1 MRKSSKYLVGFGLAI
16 ISVFAAGRSLTGSV
30 RAQVSTPTLNKFLP
44 KIISAGAPTFSVR
57 LQGTGF
63 DPKAQVLLD
72 GNALPSSRVTRKN
85 KIIIAEVDA
94 SVVANPGSHTLAVR
108 NPDGGITDSATLP
121 VVAPDPG
128 LTMRLGGNAAQEGQ
142 PADLTIDVTGQG
154 YTTDS
159 LVAVWGSAAGTTTFV
174 NDTDLSTTLPQDF
187 LADHARIPILVR
199 NPKGS
204 VSNTEVFF
212 VVEQGPK
219 IFTVDPD
226 TIQAGSDATLI
237 TVTGGQL
244 ISSAVLVVN
253 DQPLADS
260 QLVKGGKLTGTL
272 PAALLAN
279 PGELVL
285 RIQQDGIQSV
295 DQTIAVTPTTGPFIF
310 RIGPSRFRLGEKKDS
325 VTVFGANFVEG
336 SKALVDGQAQKIPT
350 TGTKRDI
357 ELPLGK
363 DILGAL
369 GPHTVQIQDA
379 DGNVSNVATFQVVPD
394 VPVTTLAG
402 KNNTGFNL
410 QCVAP
415 NTATFRGPRRISIG
429 PDGLLY
435 LTDQL
440 NHAIRSVDPSTGE
453 ICTVAGGCA
462 ANGSSQICSGLAGYN
477 DTGNPRN
484 FPVAFADPNGILVTP
499 DGTIYVS
506 ENGNAVLRRI
516 VRAADGSINVDTFAG
531 GWQALTDKERQDKLN
546 STKLGID
553 GFKDAP
559 APQSLFRQP
568 DDIVMAPDGTIYVS
582 DAANAIIRRIR
593 LFPTGPIVDTIA
605 GNGVPGFADG
615 FGTSVFFDNPTGLA
629 LSPDSK
635 FLYVA
640 DFNNFRIRRIDLS
653 TLRVDTLAGSGDQGD
668 ADGPPGDATFDQVFG
683 LAVDSDGTIFVS
695 EVGSGRIR
703 RVDPDGNVNTLAGG
717 KSFKLKDGPGSLAT
731 FNSPK
736 GLAIDRANGILYVAD
751 FGHLSIRKIQLR

>member
-1 MRKSSKYLVGFGLAI
+1 MRKSSKYLVGIGLAI

-30 RAQVSTPTLNKFLP
+30 RAQVSTPTLNKVLP

-63 DPKAQVLLD
+63 DPNAQVLLD

-85 KIIIAEVDA
+85 KIVIAEVDA
-94 SVVANPGSHTLAVR
+94 SVVASPGSHTLAAR
-108 NPDGGITDSATLP
+108 NPDGGTTDSMTLP

-142 PADLTIDVTGQG
+142 TTDLAISITGQG

-159 LVAVWGSAAGTTTFV
+159 LVSVWGSAAGTTTFV
-174 NDTDLSTTLPQDF
+174 DDTELSTTLPQDF
-187 LADHARIPILVR
+187 LTDHARIPILVR

-212 VVEQGPK
+212 VVEEGPK
-219 IFTVDPD
+219 IFTADPD
-226 TIQAGSDATLI
+226 TIQAGSGPTLI
-237 TVTGGQL
+237 TVTGNL
-244 ISSAVLVVN
+244 LHSNAVLVLN
-253 DQPLADS
+253 DQPLPDS
-260 QLVKGGKLTGTL
+260 QLVKPGKLTGTL
-272 PAALLAN
+272 PAALLAS

-285 RIQQDGIQSV
+285 RIQQDGIQST

-325 VTVFGANFVEG
+325 VTVFGANFIDG
-336 SKALVDGQAQKIPT
+336 SKALVDGTAQKVPT
-350 TGTKRDI
+350 GGTKRDI

-363 DILGAL
+363 DILGAA
-369 GPHTVQIQDA
+369 GPHTVQIQDP

-394 VPVTTLAG
+394 VAVTTFAG
-402 KNNTGFNL
+402 RNNTGFNL
-410 QCVAP
+410 QCVSP
-415 NTATFRGPRRISIG
+415 DTPTFRGPRRISIG

-440 NHAIRSVDPSTGE
+440 NHAIRSVNPASGE

-462 ANGSSQICSGLAGYN
+462 ANGSGEVCSGLAGYN
-477 DTGNPRN
+477 DTGNPRG
-484 FPVAFADPNGILVTP
+484 FPVAFADPNGIMVAP

-506 ENGNAVLRRI
+506 ENGNTVLRRI
-516 VRAADGSINVDTFAG
+516 IRAADGSINVGTFAG
-531 GWQALTDKERQDKLN
+531 GWLALTDKGRQDKLN
-546 STKLGID
+546 STKVGID

-559 APQSLFRQP
+559 AAQSLFRQP

-582 DAANAIIRRIR
+582 DAANAVIRRIR
-593 LFPTGPIVDTIA
+593 ILPVGPVVDTIA

-615 FGTSVFFDNPTGLA
+615 FGNSVFFDNPTGLA
-629 LSPDSK
+629 LSPDAQ

-640 DFNNFRIRRIDLS
+640 DFNNFRIRRINLS
-653 TLRVDTLAGSGDQGD
+653 TLKVDTLAGSGDQGD

-683 LAVDSDGTIFVS
+683 LAVDSDGTIYVS

-717 KSFKLKDGPGSLAT
+717 QSFKLKDGPGSQAT
-731 FNSPK
+731 FSSPK
-736 GLAIDRANGILYVAD
+736 GLAIDRANGVLYVAD
-751 FGHLSIRKIQLR
+751 FDHLCIRKIQLR